1 MKKVILA
8 LLLSFLINPVYAVSS
23 KSIKAIENCADDT
36 WEKRKR
42 DYRIAYSGSIE
53 DLNKDI
59 ATAREKGDIDALN
72 RARLLKA
79 SHFYSDM
86 SKEEYNKLM
95 VWETTYIKQPL
106 KYKLK
111 DTFIY
116 EQWFMDC
123 ETARSSAPI
132 TFDEKWKK

>member
-1 MKKVILA
+1 MKRLLLILA
-8 LLLSFLINPVYAVSS
+8 RLFWCGVGFAASS

-42 DYRIAYSGSIE
+42 DYRTAYIGSLE

-59 ATAREKGDIDALN
+59 AAAREKGDDEALIK
-72 RARLLKA
+72 AKILKA
-79 SHFYSDM
+79 SGFYSDM

-95 VWETTYIKQPL
+95 IWETTYIKQPL

-111 DTFIY
+111 DTYIY
-116 EQWFMDC
+116 EQWFRDC
-123 ETARSSAPI
+123 EAYRSNAPI
-132 TFDEKWKK
+132 TFDEKWK

>member
-1 MKKVILA
+1 MTET
-8 LLLSFLINPVYAVSS
+8 
-23 KSIKAIENCADDT
+23 IK
-36 WEKRKR
+36 
-42 DYRIAYSGSIE
+42 

-59 ATAREKGDIDALN
+59 ATAIEKGDVDALN
-72 RARLLKA
+72 KARLLKA
-79 SHFYSDM
+79 SLFYSDM

-116 EQWFMDC
+116 EQWFMEC
-123 ETARSSAPI
+123 EQSRSTAPI
-132 TFDEKWKK
+132 TFDEKWKQ